1 LTYAREFALAGA
13 VLGLL
18 APVGV
23 FAYGMVRG
31 GQPDAL
37 TLFAVM
43 ATGGTLFLGV
53 AGWMIGRRE
62 DMLADRNAELRTL
75 SEQLKLQTVTDALTQ
90 VANRR
95 ALDAELSKEVARSDR
110 YKTKLSM
117 VMIDLDHFKD
127 LNDLHGHPAGDEVLK
142 SVARI
147 LERHKRKGDFV
158 ARYGG
163 EEFAVLLPHANAEDA
178 AAWAERARVS
188 LTASSIETKAGTLS
202 VTASFGVATFG
213 PNQATPESITAAA
226 DRALYSA
233 KDAGRNQVYP
243 PPSVPNLS

>member
-1 LTYAREFALAGA
+1 
-13 VLGLL
+13 
-18 APVGV
+18 
-23 FAYGMVRG
+23 MVRG

-37 TLFAVM
+37 TLFTVM

-127 LNDLHGHPAGDEVLK
+127 LNDRHGHPAGDEVLK
-142 SVARI
+142 CVART

-178 AAWAERARVS
+178 AAWAERTRVS
-188 LTASSIETKAGTLS
+188 LAASVIETNVGSIS
-202 VTASFGVATFG
+202 VTASFGVAAYG

-226 DRALYSA
+226 DRALYAA

-243 PPSVPNLS
+243 PPSVPILS